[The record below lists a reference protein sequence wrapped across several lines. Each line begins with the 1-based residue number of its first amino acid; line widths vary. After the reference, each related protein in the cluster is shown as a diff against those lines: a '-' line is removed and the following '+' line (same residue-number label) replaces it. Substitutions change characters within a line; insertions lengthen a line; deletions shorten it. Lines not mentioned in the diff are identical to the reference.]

1 MNRKRRKNQ
10 PTNKPKHKPMGH
22 AGRRNDVLSMIIV
35 VVVGVGA
42 ICLCY
47 NLLGHQSRSRSFIRM
62 NVRYTHINVDMAKT
76 FS

>member
-1 MNRKRRKNQ
+1 MEKE
-10 PTNKPKHKPMGH
+10 PTNQPKHKPMGH

-35 VVVGVGA
+35 VVGVVVGVGA